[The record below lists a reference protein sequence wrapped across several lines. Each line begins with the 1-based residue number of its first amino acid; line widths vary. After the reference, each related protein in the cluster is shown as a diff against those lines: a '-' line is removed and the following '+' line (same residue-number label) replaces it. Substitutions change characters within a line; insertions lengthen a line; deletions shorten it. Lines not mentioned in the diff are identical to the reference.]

1 MSITVNAVHRRV
13 QYTGNGSNLGPF
25 SFSFKVLA
33 AGDIKVSEGTT
44 EKTVTTHYTTS
55 LNTDGTGSV
64 TFTSGNAPANNAI
77 VTIESDQAIER
88 TTDYSTGGDFT
99 AASINDAL
107 DRLTIN
113 DQQVETLLS
122 RNIQLPATVN
132 RTTSGTGTSGPLFFP
147 YDDTASNNAGKSII
161 FDSNGTSLELGPTST
176 EISGASTSAATAT
189 TKAAEAATSA
199 AAAAS
204 SQTAAAASATA
215 AAASA
220 AAANV
225 TVASQAEAEAGT
237 NNANVMTALRTKQA
251 VDSYGVITADD
262 VATSGA
268 NKILKLDGSGA
279 LPAISGANLTNLPIP
294 AGSGVVTATASGS
307 ITAGKTVILNSNG
320 TVSEISATSISHAVS
335 ASKYT
340 QANETAVE
348 VNQLVY
354 DTTDDVFVWGG
365 KNTISGSTAG
375 RIYALSMN
383 SSLVIS
389 EAAAPVAAGGLDHA
403 AWGGFYDETL
413 QRSIFH
419 GSNSSNYVR
428 AHTANVVSGT
438 MKVSPLINWK
448 NSNFPYGFTRG
459 FDADELIVAYQS
471 GASNFKMAFVDI
483 TKGSDASGDS
493 FSGFTSEIDPD
504 ELDSSGSSAAY
515 YSQII
520 PFTSVSKYLI
530 GQFGYA
536 SDDYNFEF
544 SIGAI
549 GGSSG
554 GSRTFTQNSKGI
566 FTASGVSTSA
576 VAVSTDPRSFMGAGR
591 IEYDSTKDRAFVFDS
606 EFLYSIS
613 VDSSGTAS
621 MSPLERI
628 QASHEHLNLRHV
640 YSIRNSDHIVCFY
653 ASQTNSNRAS
663 YRVVTFNKGATAS
676 ADTFTVG
683 SEVEINTDS
692 VILQYSPVA
701 YSPDIDAFMIKEY
714 RSSVAQPFYGVR
726 VARTTTNVKST
737 GTDARYLGVA
747 KSSVSDG
754 QSVEIAVTGSVAT
767 MASGGMTIGDTFFVQ
782 NDGTVSTTDSGFGTA
797 GIAVSAT
804 QLLLE

>member
-147 YDDTASNNAGKSII
+147 YDDTASNNAGKSIV

-215 AAASA
+215 AANSA
-220 AAANV
+220 AQANV

-251 VDSYGVITADD
+251 VDSYGVITSTD
-262 VATSGA
+262 VGTSGA
-268 NKILKLDGSGA
+268 NKILQLDGSGA

-307 ITAGKTVILNSNG
+307 VTAGKCVILNANG
-320 TVSEISATSISHAVS
+320 TVSEIAATSVSHAVS
-335 ASKYT
+335 ASSYT
-340 QANETAVE
+340 QSGETTAE
-348 VNQLVY
+348 SNSITY
-354 DTTDDVFVWGG
+354 DTTDEHFIFAGR
-365 KNTISGSTAG
+365 NTISGTNVG
-375 RIYALSMN
+375 RAYALNMN

-389 EAAAPVAAGGLDHA
+389 EAAPPIVLDGNHLGVWSVRYCPSMQRTIVHA
-403 AWGGFYDETL
+403 
-413 QRSIFH
+413 Q
-419 GSNSSNYVR
+419 NSSAGVSVNTV
-428 AHTANVVSGT
+428 NVVSGV
-438 MKVSPLINWK
+438 MKA
-448 NSNFPYGFTRG
+448 SNKVTWTTSNKPYGTTIC
-459 FDADELIVAYQS
+459 FDNNELVGAYGTTTS
-471 GASNFKMAFVDI
+471 PTSNRIAFVDASL
-483 TKGSDASGDS
+483 GSDASGDT
-493 FSGFTSEIDPD
+493 FSNFTSEIDVGEGD
-504 ELDSSGSSAAY
+504 MTSQSHTYYHQAVHFSVADKWLFGSFKYSSSGY
-515 YSQII
+515 GLGYSVG
-520 PFTSVSKYLI
+520 TV
-530 GQFGYA
+530 
-536 SDDYNFEF
+536 
-544 SIGAI
+544 

-554 GSRTFTQNSKGI
+554 GSRTFTSQSSGTIPSNSSYG
-566 FTASGVSTSA
+566 
-576 VAVSTDPRSFMGAGR
+576 TDPESFMPAGQ

-606 EFLYSIS
+606 EFLYSLS
-613 VDSSGTAS
+613 VGTDGVLKQ
-621 MSPLERI
+621 SPLERI
-628 QASHEHLNLRHV
+628 QAAHEDTYVRNV
-640 YSIRNSDHIVCFY
+640 ISIPNSDHVVVVFGD
-653 ASQTNSNRAS
+653 QDNSNRTS
-663 YRVVTFNKGATAS
+663 YRVVRFTKGSDATG
-676 ADTFTVG
+676 DTFTLEG
-683 SEVEINTDS
+683 SNQELTTNTAS
-692 VILQYSPVA
+692 SGYTRAVYSPTV
-701 YSPDIDAFMIKEY
+701 DGFLIKEY
-714 RSSVAQPFYGVR
+714 MSGVAQPFVGFR
-726 VARTTTNVKST
+726 VARTTTNVKAS
-737 GTDARYLGVA
+737 GTTSRFLGVA
-747 KSSVSDG
+747 KSTVSDG
-754 QSVEIAVTGSVAT
+754 QSVEIAVAGSVAT
-767 MASGGMTIGDTFFVQ
+767 MASGGMTIGDTQFVQ
-782 NDGTVSTTDSGFGTA
+782 NDGSVSTTDAGYGTA
-797 GIAVSAT
+797 GIAVTAT
-804 QLLLE
+804 QVLME